1 MIIEVTFKNEEE
13 EKYVAATSSNYSLLA
28 SVINLMPNDFDV
40 MTEEE
45 KKSGSVQL
53 EIKDNEGQYVSFEDK
68 VIIYK
73 LYQLVN
79 TRTEDIKDISIFSS
93 QTNNLIYSTELL
105 GYDVSS
111 AGIGD
116 FYLDEAVVKE
126 EEENQSGIYPHIFVS
141 MKLVMKE
148 E

>member
-68 VIIYK
+68 IIIYK

-105 GYDVSS
+105 GYNVSS

-116 FYLDEAVVKE
+116 FYLDEAVIKE
-126 EEENQSGIYPHIFVS
+126 EEANQNGMYPHIFVS
-141 MKLVMKE
+141 IKLIMKE

>member
-105 GYDVSS
+105 GYNVSS

-116 FYLDEAVVKE
+116 FYLDEAVIKE
-126 EEENQSGIYPHIFVS
+126 EEANQNGMYPHIFVS
-141 MKLVMKE
+141 IKLIMKE

>member
-13 EKYVAATSSNYSLLA
+13 EKYIATTSSNHSLLA

-45 KKSGSVQL
+45 KKSGSIQL

-105 GYDVSS
+105 GYNVSS

-126 EEENQSGIYPHIFVS
+126 EEENQSGMYPHIFVS

>member
-13 EKYVAATSSNYSLLA
+13 EKYVAATSSNHSLLA
-28 SVINLMPNDFDV
+28 SIVNLMPNNFDA

-105 GYDVSS
+105 GYNVSS

-116 FYLDEAVVKE
+116 FYLDEVVVKE
-126 EEENQSGIYPHIFVS
+126 EEENQNGMYPHIFVS
-141 MKLVMKE
+141 IKLIMKE

>member
-13 EKYVAATSSNYSLLA
+13 KKFVAHTSSNNTLLA
-28 SVINLMPNDFDV
+28 SVVNLMPNNFDA
-40 MTEEE
+40 MSEEE
-45 KKSGSVQL
+45 RKSGTVQL
-53 EIKDNEGQYVSFEDK
+53 EIKDNNGQLVPFKDK

-93 QTNNLIYSTELL
+93 QTENLIYSTDLL
-105 GYDVSS
+105 GYNVSHAS
-111 AGIGD
+111 IGD
-116 FYLDEAVVKE
+116 FYLDEAVVAS
-126 EEENQSGIYPHIFVS
+126 EEENPTGTYPHIFVS
-141 MKLVMKE
+141 IRLVMKE